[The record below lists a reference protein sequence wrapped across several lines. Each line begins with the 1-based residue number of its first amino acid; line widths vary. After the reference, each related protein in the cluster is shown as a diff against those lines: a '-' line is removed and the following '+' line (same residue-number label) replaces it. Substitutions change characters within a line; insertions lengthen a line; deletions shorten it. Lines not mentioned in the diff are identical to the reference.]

1 MTDLRRIPVAFLVV
15 LFAAGC
21 ALGPAF
27 HRPQT
32 NTPTA
37 WRPPSASE
45 DSLRPTYDSL
55 GLSRDSMAA
64 RKGDTAASK
73 TDAQAQAQTH
83 IDFTLSDTSANI
95 SWFDLF
101 QDTVLKQLVIEA
113 IDNNRDVRV
122 AAATIQEYQA
132 DLGVATGSLFPD
144 LTANAQWGRQQQTFG
159 KISLPGGTGGKDTS
173 LVFPPQNYL
182 LATANVQWELD
193 FWGRLRNARAA
204 AKSDLLAQQES
215 RRAVVLTLVSQVAAA
230 YIQLRQLDLE
240 LEVAQR
246 TLASR
251 QETFRLASERLSRG
265 YIAELDA
272 RQFEGDVGDA
282 AATVAT
288 YQRQIAQAEN
298 QLRLLLGQQPGAIP
312 RGRPLNEVLA
322 AVELPVGVPSSL
334 LDRRPDVRQAEAQY
348 AGATK
353 RVGAA
358 IDARLPKI
366 TLTGDFGYE
375 NFDLTHLWPND
386 GPFISGQTQIYQVY
400 LGVSVPIFDFGVLA
414 NQQHAAEA
422 RRTEARYNYE
432 RTVLTALRDVNNYL
446 AEVRNDRQQV
456 TALQT
461 EVQALRI
468 AYKLSLDRYNAG
480 YSAYLDVLTAERSLF
495 TAEQTLIAAQANSL
509 VGVIDLYQSLGGGWP
524 LPGKKEAGG
533 KVTFP

>member
-1 MTDLRRIPVAFLVV
+1 
-15 LFAAGC
+15 
-21 ALGPAF
+21 
-27 HRPQT
+27 
-32 NTPTA
+32 
-37 WRPPSASE
+37 
-45 DSLRPTYDSL
+45 
-55 GLSRDSMAA
+55 MAA
-64 RKGDTAASK
+64 RKRDTAASK
-73 TDAQAQAQTH
+73 TDAAAQAETH
-83 IDFTLSDTSANI
+83 IDFKLSDTAANI

-101 QDTVLKQLVIEA
+101 QDTVLKQLVIQA

-144 LTANAQWGRQQQTFG
+144 LTANGQWGRQKQSFGNFSIPISPTQTLTFA
-159 KISLPGGTGGKDTS
+159 I
-173 LVFPPQNYL
+173 PPENYL

-193 FWGRLRNARAA
+193 FWGRLRNARSAA
-204 AKSDLLAQQES
+204 RSDLLAQQES

-230 YIQLRQLDLE
+230 YVQLRQLDLE

-272 RQFEGDVGDA
+272 RQFQGDVGDA

-298 QLRLLLGQQPGAIP
+298 TLRLLLGQQPGSIP

-348 AGATK
+348 EGATK

-366 TLTGDFGYE
+366 TLTGDFGWE
-375 NFDLTHLWPND
+375 SFDTERLWPND
-386 GPFISGQTQIYQVY
+386 GPFFGGNSQIYQVY

-422 RRTEARYNYE
+422 RRTEARYTYE
-432 RTVLTALRDVNNYL
+432 KAVLTAMRDVNNYL

-468 AYKLSLDRYNAG
+468 AYQLSLDRYNAG

-495 TAEQTLIAAQANSL
+495 AAEQSLVAAQGNAL
-509 VGVIDLYQSLGGGWP
+509 VGVIDLYQALGGGWP